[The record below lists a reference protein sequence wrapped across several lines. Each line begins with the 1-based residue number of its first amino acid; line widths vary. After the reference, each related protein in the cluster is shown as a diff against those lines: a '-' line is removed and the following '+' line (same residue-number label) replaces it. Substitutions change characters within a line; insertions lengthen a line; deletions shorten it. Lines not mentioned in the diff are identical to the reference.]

1 MRHAS
6 LRSWAAAAL
15 AVATVASCA
24 THGPRYLDPNMDFG
38 AVRTVAVMPFTN
50 LSRENTAGERVR
62 DVFST
67 ALIST
72 GALMVVPP
80 GEVQRAISGQGV
92 VIPSAPSVEEVGKL
106 GKVLKADAI
115 ITGTVREYGEV
126 SSGSARGNVVSVS
139 VQMMDAASG
148 KVIWTAASTRGGVTL
163 ADRLLGSSGTP
174 MNRVTEEAV
183 DDLLR
188 KLFD

>member
-6 LRSWAAAAL
+6 LRSWTAAAL
-15 AVATVASCA
+15 AAATTASCA
-24 THGPRYLDPNMDFG
+24 ARGPRYLDPNMDFG
-38 AVRTVAVMPFTN
+38 AVRTVAVMPFAN
-50 LSRENTAGERVR
+50 LTRENTAGERVR

-80 GEVQRAISGQGV
+80 GEVQRAISTQSV
-92 VIPSAPSVEEVGKL
+92 AIATAPSLEEVAKL

-126 SSGSARGNVVSVS
+126 RSGSASGNVVSVS
-139 VQMMDAASG
+139 VQMLDAASG
-148 KVIWTAASTRGGVTL
+148 KVIWSAASTRGGITM
-163 ADRLLGSSGTP
+163 ADRLLGSAGTP